1 MWEQFC
7 STFSKPECVSVS
19 SLRNALFRLILS
31 VDLYRNEV
39 IRARTWREQEQSF
52 CTMAISAARL
62 ERTVSVVVP
71 FIIHDPFL
79 STQKIIDRAKSCHDL
94 DVMGSLCR
102 CYLAQIVC
110 LYLVGD
116 SVDILL
122 KNIFLIGDTHA

>member
-1 MWEQFC
+1 M
-7 STFSKPECVSVS
+7 S

-122 KNIFLIGDTHA
+122 KNILMIGDNNA